1 MQRGCF
7 RSPFL
12 FMPWVKLTL
21 ALLIILWYNISKDQL
36 EEGASSNIGYKRNT
50 KSFRIYR

>member
-1 MQRGCF
+1 MERGCLG
-7 RSPFL
+7 SPFL

-36 EEGASSNIGYKRNT
+36 EEGASSNIGDKRNI